1 MLALD
6 GAAQGDLESPSLQVS
21 QESLDV
27 ESVFW
32 AADKVGIVLDSMVWE
47 VFSNRSDSEIP

>member
-21 QESLDV
+21 KESLDV

>member
-21 QESLDV
+21 MESLDV